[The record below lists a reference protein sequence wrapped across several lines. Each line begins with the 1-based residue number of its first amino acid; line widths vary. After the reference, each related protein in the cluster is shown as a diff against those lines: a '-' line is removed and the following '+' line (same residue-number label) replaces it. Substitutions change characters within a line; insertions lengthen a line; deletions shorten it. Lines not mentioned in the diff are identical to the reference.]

1 MCHMGKK
8 IPRQPICHVISY
20 WVSAQILKKK
30 IMYWP
35 SLLRIMAKVNIISP
49 VTLSE
54 TQSASHVSMS
64 RCRHLPFPHRLQHN
78 ASIQDG
84 TSIVRLHG
92 YADLVSS
99 HVLGLVRGRARVRT
113 ERTQM
118 GTVWLVDRD
127 VLEMF
132 LSHVHNFFLLEI

>member
-1 MCHMGKK
+1 
-8 IPRQPICHVISY
+8 
-20 WVSAQILKKK
+20 
-30 IMYWP
+30 
-35 SLLRIMAKVNIISP
+35 MAKVNIISP

-99 HVLGLVRGRARVRT
+99 HVLGSVRGRARVRT